1 MGEHMFDCE
10 HTEGVVESTQDPV
23 ILDRQDA
30 ARALLG
36 YFLANA
42 DANDHDAND
51 HLVEEFR
58 RRARDARNLPAP
70 RADQD

>member
-1 MGEHMFDCE
+1 MFDRE

-30 ARALLG
+30 ARALLE

-51 HLVEEFR
+51 NLVEEFR